1 MENNENYGITNI
13 ANHLSNQTKN
23 VVLFGLSGSGKD
35 TIANDLELN
44 YDYFK
49 IRIAGTIK
57 QIIQEKHLF
66 SEEELEEAKRIQAKL
81 RQEHHDVGNYLG
93 IATTNRVKLII
104 SGKVSEFKYKQSYQP
119 IVVHDGRGL
128 DNEILL
134 FLQENDWVCIYLSR
148 TNYDK
153 EFRNANHWTEQGSI
167 EKSLEF
173 IEKNNFYD
181 KSIIIINDKEQTEL
195 DEKNIKIAEKCLGYF
210 NISEDSSP
218 NNLLGVVK
226 YCIENELI

>member
-1 MENNENYGITNI
+1 MEHNENYGISDNTDQ
-13 ANHLSNQTKN
+13 LSSQTKN

-66 SEEELEEAKRIQAKL
+66 SEEELEQAKRIQAEL

-104 SGKVSEFKYKQSYQP
+104 NGKVAEFKYKQSYQP

-128 DNEILL
+128 DNEVLL
-134 FLQENDWVCIYLSR
+134 FLQETDWVCIYLSR
-148 TNYDK
+148 SNYDK
-153 EFRNANHWTEQGSI
+153 EFRNKNHWTEQGSI

-173 IEKNNFYD
+173 IKKHNLYD
-181 KSIIIINDKEQTEL
+181 KSIIIINDKEQIELTE
-195 DEKNIKIAEKCLGYF
+195 EYMEIAENCLGYF
-210 NISEDSSP
+210 NISEDSSAV
-218 NNLLGVVK
+218 NLISVVK
-226 YCIENELI
+226 YCIENEII